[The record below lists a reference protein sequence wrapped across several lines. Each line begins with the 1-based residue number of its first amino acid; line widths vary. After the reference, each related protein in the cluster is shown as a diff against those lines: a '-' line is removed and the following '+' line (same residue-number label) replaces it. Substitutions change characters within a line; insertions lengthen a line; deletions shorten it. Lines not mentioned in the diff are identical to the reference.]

1 MNKRDIYNEKFQN
14 ALVDIILNIDKINVK
29 EVFDDSCRAVDQ
41 DNKRIL

>member
-29 EVFDDSCRAVDQ
+29 EVLMIHVG
-41 DNKRIL
+41 L